1 MVAAAHAILEDS
13 TKWKNGKRFHKVV
26 QTFGRPK
33 GPTDGAAWHGR
44 VSEHDASDATFDEFW
59 SKLGV
64 DHSENEK
71 LCVCTPS
78 RARGRTCYSLAD
90 TRRYIPTIKKVT
102 HIKDVAPNQSIWSL
116 NYTFPPP
123 VSPRTFTIL
132 VTTHLNES
140 SPKTGSVQLSFAL
153 SLSFRETDTLSQPRH
168 LEYS

>member
-78 RARGRTCYSLAD
+78 RARGRT
-90 TRRYIPTIKKVT
+90 YIRVT
-102 HIKDVAPNQSIWSL
+102 HWQTSVDISRLSKRSL
-116 NYTFPPP
+116 T
-123 VSPRTFTIL
+123 SRT
-132 VTTHLNES
+132 
-140 SPKTGSVQLSFAL
+140 
-153 SLSFRETDTLSQPRH
+153 SLPTSRYGL
-168 LEYS
+168 